1 MLCLEGEFNE
11 IDTEI
16 KLKHGKCY
24 NDYIWLLLWE
34 HTGVMQQ
41 IFFNFETIYSC
52 CFLFLLY
59 YGEIFLLKQWSA
71 FYKEL
76 TPSLILSYSML
87 FQHRC
92 LDILEPV
99 HFINEW
105 DSLIWPSISKKCHY
119 YLKLGLL
126 MRSYDV
132 VKSQSHGL
140 QHARL
145 LCLSLFP
152 QIPVHWVSTT

>member
-34 HTGVMQQ
+34 HTDMMQQ
-41 IFFNFETIYSC
+41 IFFNFETIYFC

-59 YGEIFLLKQWSA
+59 YRKNFLLKQWSA

-76 TPSLILSYSML
+76 TLVLLSFLPPSFYVTPYS
-87 FQHRC
+87 
-92 LDILEPV
+92 
-99 HFINEW
+99 
-105 DSLIWPSISKKCHY
+105 SSI
-119 YLKLGLL
+119 
-126 MRSYDV
+126 DV
-132 VKSQSHGL
+132 
-140 QHARL
+140 
-145 LCLSLFP
+145 
-152 QIPVHWVSTT
+152 